1 MIKDAHRTL
10 VPCHYLSMSWK
21 RIRENNDNNN
31 RLVSQAFDFLVLA
44 TKEDWFRGATR
55 WTRYRQPTCL
65 FNLGCWR
72 SSNSRVI
79 PALCLSVPIA
89 RTAMSGRNSNISFRV
104 CSRLSNFCV
113 SVLKQKQIES
123 RRMVIIILVP
133 LSMPRPA
140 ARPVAHQ
147 IKKGWKRGRIT
158 GKESVNTCDLSKLF
172 IVWRLPWVKGRFR
185 LHQHETGYF
194 WYRIFCSPD
203 SCARGPQ
210 PLETAKIRPAD
221 SLVSCGKEGQNL
233 SGLKNIWIL
242 VDAFTLV
249 SLRNKTAERR
259 GRQNACACQTWQGYY
274 LRVSSWSS
282 PKGLVK
288 KDRGGGGGGPEH
300 LEMWLIK
307 KTWPTP
313 SLRHKNDWPTP
324 KARLEI
330 AWPTP

>member
-1 MIKDAHRTL
+1 
-10 VPCHYLSMSWK
+10 
-21 RIRENNDNNN
+21 
-31 RLVSQAFDFLVLA
+31 
-44 TKEDWFRGATR
+44 
-55 WTRYRQPTCL
+55 
-65 FNLGCWR
+65 
-72 SSNSRVI
+72 
-79 PALCLSVPIA
+79 
-89 RTAMSGRNSNISFRV
+89 
-104 CSRLSNFCV
+104 
-113 SVLKQKQIES
+113 
-123 RRMVIIILVP
+123 
-133 LSMPRPA
+133 MPRPA
-140 ARPVAHQ
+140 ARPFAHQ
-147 IKKGWKRGRIT
+147 TKKGWKRGRIT
-158 GKESVNTCDLSKLF
+158 GKESLNTCDLSKLF

-288 KDRGGGGGGPEH
+288 KYRGGGGVGQSIWKSG
-300 LEMWLIK
+300 W
-307 KTWPTP
+307 
-313 SLRHKNDWPTP
+313 
-324 KARLEI
+324 
-330 AWPTP
+330 